1 MTNSV
6 SISNGRNS
14 NMRQCF
20 TRLLGHQETY
30 LIDVQI
36 LLFHL
41 YLETFLILLARNQG
55 RNDIMW
61 WWVLQMFWNVE
72 FQMCSCVLLDYL
84 VAKQPTNSMC
94 KHEISTNILKLFDS
108 SGTCPYYLMM
118 NVLSIVNCRIS
129 IMHRWFTLLLSR

>member
-41 YLETFLILLARNQG
+41 LFENFLDLIGTEPRTKRYYVMMSLT
-55 RNDIMW
+55 D
-61 WWVLQMFWNVE
+61 VL
-72 FQMCSCVLLDYL
+72 
-84 VAKQPTNSMC
+84 KR
-94 KHEISTNILKLFDS
+94 
-108 SGTCPYYLMM
+108 
-118 NVLSIVNCRIS
+118 RIS
-129 IMHRWFTLLLSR
+129 NVQLCFT